1 VAKKKHAEK
10 NLTAVVEKSSQFC
23 TNVGISNIFV
33 RPLRKYLL
41 AYLAWIS
48 CHRFRFCI
56 SFFVLQHFNVLTWI
70 HFDFFAI
77 RSAHLSEC

>member
-1 VAKKKHAEK
+1 MLKCKYVCINIYVDRIFLGIQNAVAKKKHAEK

-41 AYLAWIS
+41 AYLA
-48 CHRFRFCI
+48 
-56 SFFVLQHFNVLTWI
+56 
-70 HFDFFAI
+70 
-77 RSAHLSEC
+77 